1 MSGEKLVV
9 LYKEAIDRWFP
20 GDHRLRA
27 IARPL
32 LGRKP
37 LYASGMQTVVR
48 NFRLGLQRSG
58 VACEFN
64 PFRIAAGGE
73 PVVCFG
79 LGLAGLKRVPRTRP
93 VIAAIGFP
101 LPADA
106 PTLCDDYSIHRWLQ
120 HSSWVLDLARDA
132 GIYPAEI
139 FDLWPAG
146 VDTEAWNPAPAADKD
161 LDVLIYSKL
170 VWEPEKKEAELLDPI
185 RAHLASRGLRF
196 EEIRYGSYDT
206 ATYRKLL
213 DRTRALLFLSA
224 HESQGLA
231 YQEAMACDVPV
242 IAWDPGWW
250 LDPVRLKHGRPE
262 VPATSVPYFDARCGA
277 TFRTAEEFPAA
288 FAAFDDAARAGRFKP
303 REYVLENVSI
313 ERSTARMLD
322 FVREPAR
329 R

>member
-1 MSGEKLVV
+1 MSGGKLVV

-27 IARPL
+27 IARPI

-48 NFRLGLQRSG
+48 NFRLGLERRG
-58 VACEFN
+58 VAYDFN
-64 PFRIAAGGE
+64 PWRVAAEGD
-73 PVVCFG
+73 PVICFG
-79 LGLAGLKRVPRTRP
+79 LGLKGLKGVPRRRP

-106 PTLCDDYSIHRWLQ
+106 PTLCDDYAIHRYLQ
-120 HSSWVLDLARDA
+120 HSSWVLDLARDSE
-132 GIYPAEI
+132 IYPAEV

-146 VDTEAWNPAPAADKD
+146 VDTEAWIPAPAAAKD
-161 LDVLIYSKL
+161 LDVLIYRKL
-170 VWEPEKKEAELLDPI
+170 VWEPRKREADLLAPI
-185 RAHLASRGLRF
+185 REFLARRGCRI
-196 EEIRYGSYDT
+196 EEIRYGTYDT
-206 ATYRKLL
+206 AAYRKLL
-213 DRTRALLFLSA
+213 ARSRTLLFLSA

-242 IAWDPGWW
+242 LAWDPGWW
-250 LDPVRLKHGRPE
+250 LDPVRLKYGRPQ
-262 VPATSVPYFDARCGA
+262 VTATSVPYFDARCGA
-277 TFRTAEEFPAA
+277 TFREAAEFPAA
-288 FAAFDDAARAGRFKP
+288 FDAFDEAARAGRFRP
-303 REYVLENVSI
+303 REYVQENVSI
-313 ERSTARMLD
+313 ERSTERMLG